1 MTKIRIKKTGGY
13 TYIYEGKTKVASKN
27 RKGRKTGATRYFKYL
42 DMPIGYFRHY
52 KKRLK
57 EVV

>member
-1 MTKIRIKKTGGY
+1 MTKIRIKKSGGY
-13 TYIYEGKTKVASKN
+13 TYVYEGKTKMASKN
-27 RKGRKTGATRYFKYL
+27 KKGRKAGVTRYFKYL
-42 DMPIGYFRHY
+42 DMP